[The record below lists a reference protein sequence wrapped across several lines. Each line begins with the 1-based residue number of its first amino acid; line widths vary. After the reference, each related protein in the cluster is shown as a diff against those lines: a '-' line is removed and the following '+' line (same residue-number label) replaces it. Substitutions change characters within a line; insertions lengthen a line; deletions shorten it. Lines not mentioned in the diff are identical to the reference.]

1 MGTLP
6 LSFEQFSPSKKKQ
19 NELQWQNSQKSNP
32 STLWLLSTSPRKNGT
47 NSQALSPRHLDSLWP
62 RLLPSLLNSTTNI
75 AVSTLVMKI
84 LTLTLLMYLTHSS
97 ANTTVSPLDSN
108 MFPTWTST
116 KSRETLPMMS
126 QFTPSEFVLDDP
138 SKDSVCPLES
148 PSNNVLTWKNSW
160 LELSQNSLVISLA
173 TTIP

>member
-1 MGTLP
+1 MAEFP
-6 LSFEQFSPSKKKQ
+6 EIKSKHSLVAKHVTK
-19 NELQWQNSQKSNP
+19 E
-32 STLWLLSTSPRKNGT
+32 NGT
-47 NSQALSPRHLDSLWP
+47 NSQALSPRPLDSLWQ

-75 AVSTLVMKI
+75 AVSMLVMKI

-97 ANTTVSPLDSN
+97 ANTTASPLDSN

-138 SKDSVCPLES
+138 SEDSVCPLES
-148 PSNNVLTWKNSW
+148 PSNNVLTWKSSW
-160 LELSQNSLVISLA
+160 VELSQSSLVILLA
-173 TTIP
+173 TTIH